1 VKQQGH
7 GFLFLPKDP
16 VPDRERHRMVI
27 SKSIEVPW
35 FGEREIE
42 RWAIAVLTSWS
53 LKPNAYDVVC
63 QDSVDMLRV
72 HLGFDIECAPGRIK
86 DPNFPLV
93 TTLSQLKI
101 ALYVFAVKL
110 ETMCPCK

>member
-16 VPDRERHRMVI
+16 LPDRKRHRMVI

-35 FGEREIE
+35 FGECEIE
-42 RWAIAVLTSWS
+42 RRAIAVLPSWS
-53 LKPNAYDVVC
+53 LKPNASDVVC
-63 QDSVDMLRV
+63 QNSVDMLRV
-72 HLGFDIECAPGRIK
+72 HLGFDIECATGRIK

-110 ETMCPCK
+110 ETMCPCE